1 MTLKTI
7 LFLIVINFLSLE
19 SHANL
24 CESLFKPTSLSFE
37 EFQSGKHSDKLL
49 KAIPKINERLVKRY
63 WDHQD
68 VNFITENLILKLGG
82 ETNSFDLPI
91 GAWIISR
98 VLVLD
103 NYLFLDLV
111 HIQQKNIEEH
121 TSIEVGKSSSSINS
135 LFIKTLVAYIKAASI
150 LTFQHKEIN
159 TLVIRG
165 VNIKN
170 KMLLQL
176 LEENGFQAN
185 NLHLYSKE
193 REKVIELH

>member
-1 MTLKTI
+1 MALKMI
-7 LFLIVINFLSLE
+7 LILLAMNFLSLK
-19 SHANL
+19 SHAIL
-24 CESLFKPTSLSFE
+24 CESLFKSTSLTFE
-37 EFQSGKHSDKLL
+37 EFQSKKNSDKLL
-49 KAIPKINERLVKRY
+49 KALPKINDRLVKRY

-82 ETNSFDLPI
+82 ETNSFDLPL
-91 GAWIISR
+91 GPWIISR
-98 VLVLD
+98 ALLLD

-111 HIQQKNIEEH
+111 HIQQKNIEEK

-150 LTFQHKEIN
+150 LTSKHKEIN